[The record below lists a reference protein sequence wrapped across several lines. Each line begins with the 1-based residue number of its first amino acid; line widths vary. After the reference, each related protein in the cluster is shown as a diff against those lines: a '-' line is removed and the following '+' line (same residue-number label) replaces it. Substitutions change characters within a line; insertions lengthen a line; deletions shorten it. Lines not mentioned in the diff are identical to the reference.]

1 MPHIKGRGI
10 YFCCENI
17 RHQTQLTEM
26 PAQESNTTETYE
38 EQPATVPADERS
50 TPGAPVKV
58 RPFLKRL
65 YTEDTNDDPTES
77 QCKKPKNKGT
87 HIVTVGMSQYSSNT
101 PQRVIVMGE
110 STVDDATG
118 ESVDIT
124 DPVIRRLYNLVY
136 DPKHV
141 FVQEPADKTIDTDGE
156 KNP

>member
-1 MPHIKGRGI
+1 
-10 YFCCENI
+10 
-17 RHQTQLTEM
+17 M

-65 YTEDTNDDPTES
+65 YTEGTNEDSTES
-77 QCKKPKNKGT
+77 HCKKPKKEGT
-87 HIVTVGMSQYSSNT
+87 HIVTVGMSQYSTNT

-118 ESVDIT
+118 GCT
-124 DPVIRRLYNLVY
+124 
-136 DPKHV
+136 
-141 FVQEPADKTIDTDGE
+141 T
-156 KNP
+156 